1 MMNDLQTL
9 VDTSVI
15 DHPPVAVVDECGLIA
30 GRYRVL
36 RPLGEG
42 GMGNVY
48 LADDLQLARQVAI
61 KTIRPELSGN
71 EEVCSRIKRECRMHA
86 AIGVH
91 PHIVALYDR
100 VEENGC
106 LYLVMEYFAGETLA
120 ARLAAAGA
128 SGLPP
133 ATALDVVR
141 QVLRALIC
149 IHNQGIVHR
158 DIKTANILLQQ
169 QADGRWLAKL
179 TDFGIARAVL
189 EPDAAT
195 RLTSLGAQGPGTP
208 VYMAPERIDPQT
220 FGDVCPA
227 SDLYAV
233 GVILFEL
240 LTGQPPFK
248 GSMTEI
254 FSGHLVQQPALE
266 ELAADLPIQV
276 RSALRTALSKQPAQR
291 FQDAEA
297 FLAAL
302 AAIGDP
308 HSLLPPSATVAA
320 PPPIA
325 PVQEPTLLAAEEAEP
340 LPAVH
345 GSTILNPAF
354 SRGRGRSRRSQ
365 PLPRRQWAYAVA
377 ILGLI
382 LCGALLVSRFTG
394 PSSTVPVAADGAG
407 GPAAV
412 AKAADPVPG
421 ALVEKTAP
429 KAASALEAVETK
441 RQEKRVEAMAVAGPD
456 GASAASEW
464 QVLEDRSRKIR

>member
-100 VEENGC
+100 VEENDC

-120 ARLAAAGA
+120 AQLAAAGA

-141 QVLRALIC
+141 QVLRALVC

-158 DIKTANILLQQ
+158 DIKTANILLQK

-266 ELAADLPIQV
+266 DLAADLPIQV
-276 RSALRTALSKQPAQR
+276 QSALRTALSKQPAQR

-308 HSLLPPSATVAA
+308 HGLLPQQAVPIAG
-320 PPPIA
+320 PPTA
-325 PVQEPTLLAAEEAEP
+325 PVQEPTLLAVEPAEP

-345 GSTILNPAF
+345 ESTILNPAF
-354 SRGRGRSRRSQ
+354 SRGRSRRSQ
-365 PLPRRQWAYAVA
+365 PLQRRQWAYAAV
-377 ILGLI
+377 ILTLV

-394 PSSTVPVAADGAG
+394 PSSTVPVAAEGAG

-412 AKAADPVPG
+412 AKAADSVPG
-421 ALVEKTAP
+421 TPAEKTAP

-456 GASAASEW
+456 GASSASEW

>member
-120 ARLAAAGA
+120 ARLAASGA

-158 DIKTANILLQQ
+158 DIKTANILLQR

-195 RLTSLGAQGPGTP
+195 RLTSLGTQGPGTP

-266 ELAADLPIQV
+266 DLAADLPIQV
-276 RSALRTALSKQPAQR
+276 QSALRTALSKQPAQR

-302 AAIGDP
+302 ATIGDP
-308 HSLLPPSATVAA
+308 HGLLPQQAGPVVAL
-320 PPPIA
+320 PTA
-325 PVQEPTLLAAEEAEP
+325 PVQEPTLLAADPAEP
-340 LPAVH
+340 SPAVH
-345 GSTILNPAF
+345 ESTILNPAF
-354 SRGRGRSRRSQ
+354 SRGRSRRSQ
-365 PLPRRQWAYAVA
+365 SLQRRQWAYAAA

-382 LCGALLVSRFTG
+382 LCGALLVSRFSG
-394 PSSTVPVAADGAG
+394 PSSTVPVAADGAS

-412 AKAADPVPG
+412 AKAADSVSG
-421 ALVEKTAP
+421 ALAEKTAP

-456 GASAASEW
+456 GASATSEW

>member
-128 SGLPP
+128 SGLAP

-141 QVLRALIC
+141 QVLRALVC
-149 IHNQGIVHR
+149 IHDQGIVHR
-158 DIKTANILLQQ
+158 DIKTANILLQR

-266 ELAADLPIQV
+266 DLAADLPIQV
-276 RSALRTALSKQPAQR
+276 QSALRTALSKQPAQR

-297 FLAAL
+297 FLASL
-302 AAIGDP
+302 ADIGGP
-308 HSLLPPSATVAA
+308 HGLLPQQAAPVAA
-320 PPPIA
+320 PPAA
-325 PVQEPTLLAAEEAEP
+325 PVQEPTLLAAEPDEP
-340 LPAVH
+340 LPAAH
-345 GSTILNPAF
+345 GTTILNPAL
-354 SRGRGRSRRSQ
+354 GRGRSLRFL
-365 PLPRRQWAYAVA
+365 PLQRRQWAYAA
-377 ILGLI
+377 AMLGLI
-382 LCGALLVSRFTG
+382 LCGALLISRFSG
-394 PSSTVPVAADGAG
+394 PSSTVPVASDGAG
-407 GPAAV
+407 GPAVAV
-412 AKAADPVPG
+412 AKVADSVPG
-421 ALVEKTAP
+421 ALAEKTAP
-429 KAASALEAVETK
+429 KAASALEAVETM

-456 GASAASEW
+456 GASSASEW

>member
-149 IHNQGIVHR
+149 IHDQGIVHR
-158 DIKTANILLQQ
+158 DIKTANILLQR

-248 GSMTEI
+248 G
-254 FSGHLVQQPALE
+254 
-266 ELAADLPIQV
+266 
-276 RSALRTALSKQPAQR
+276 
-291 FQDAEA
+291 
-297 FLAAL
+297 
-302 AAIGDP
+302 
-308 HSLLPPSATVAA
+308 
-320 PPPIA
+320 
-325 PVQEPTLLAAEEAEP
+325 
-340 LPAVH
+340 
-345 GSTILNPAF
+345 
-354 SRGRGRSRRSQ
+354 
-365 PLPRRQWAYAVA
+365 
-377 ILGLI
+377 
-382 LCGALLVSRFTG
+382 
-394 PSSTVPVAADGAG
+394 
-407 GPAAV
+407 
-412 AKAADPVPG
+412 
-421 ALVEKTAP
+421 
-429 KAASALEAVETK
+429 
-441 RQEKRVEAMAVAGPD
+441 
-456 GASAASEW
+456 
-464 QVLEDRSRKIR
+464 

>member
-15 DHPPVAVVDECGLIA
+15 GHPPVAVVDACGLIA

-100 VEENGC
+100 VEEDGC

-128 SGLPP
+128 SGLAP

-141 QVLRALIC
+141 QVLRALVC
-149 IHNQGIVHR
+149 IHGQGIVHR
-158 DIKTANILLQQ
+158 DIKTANILLQR

-266 ELAADLPIQV
+266 DLAVDLPIQV
-276 RSALRTALSKQPAQR
+276 QFALRTALSKQPAQR

-302 AAIGDP
+302 ADIGDP
-308 HSLLPPSATVAA
+308 HGLLPQQVAPIA
-320 PPPIA
+320 GPPTA
-325 PVQEPTLLAAEEAEP
+325 PVQEPTLLATEPAEP

-345 GSTILNPAF
+345 GPTILNPAF
-354 SRGRGRSRRSQ
+354 SRGRSRRSQ
-365 PLPRRQWAYAVA
+365 SLQRRQWAYAAA
-377 ILGLI
+377 ILGFI
-382 LCGALLVSRFTG
+382 LCGALLISRFSG
-394 PSSTVPVAADGAG
+394 PSSTVPVAADGAST
-407 GPAAV
+407 PAAV
-412 AKAADPVPG
+412 AQAADPVPG
-421 ALVEKTAP
+421 APVEKTAP
-429 KAASALEAVETK
+429 KAASALEAVETG
-441 RQEKRVEAMAVAGPD
+441 RQDKRVEAMAIAGPD

>member
-149 IHNQGIVHR
+149 IHDQGIVHR
-158 DIKTANILLQQ
+158 DIKTANILLQK

-266 ELAADLPIQV
+266 DLAADLPIQV
-276 RSALRTALSKQPAQR
+276 QSALRTALSKQPAQR

-302 AAIGDP
+302 AAIGD
-308 HSLLPPSATVAA
+308 HHDLLLPQQAAPVAA
-320 PPPIA
+320 QPAA
-325 PVQEPTLLAAEEAEP
+325 PVQEPTLLAAEPTEP
-340 LPAVH
+340 LPSVH
-345 GSTILNPAF
+345 ESTLLNPAF
-354 SRGRGRSRRSQ
+354 SRGRSRRSQ
-365 PLPRRQWAYAVA
+365 PLQRRQWAYAAA

-382 LCGALLVSRFTG
+382 LCGTLLISRFSG
-394 PSSTVPVAADGAG
+394 PSSTIPITADGAG

-421 ALVEKTAP
+421 APVEKTAP

-456 GASAASEW
+456 GASAASGW